1 MTARRAMLSHPTGRQ
16 AALALACG
24 MALAVATGWPQP
36 AWAAAAAPAAAN
48 DAAPEA
54 GPADAGLANFDRSM
68 LAGAGRGTADL
79 SRFEHGNPVLPGIYN
94 LDVYLNQNW
103 VGRMDVRFATPSKD
117 ANAVPCI
124 SAELLDRMGLVPAKA
139 DAVAA
144 GRLSSPSTCVSLGD
158 LIPGTTLSFDM
169 PDLRM
174 DITVPQAYMNQRPR
188 GWVNPASWDAGVPAF
203 LLNYNFNSYH
213 TTSRGQ
219 SQTSTYLGLRSGFN
233 IGLWQFRQN
242 STATWQSG
250 VAGQP
255 SQHHWHNIDAYVQ
268 RALPNMGAVLS
279 LGDSYTDGAVFDS
292 YGLRGVQLGT
302 DDRML
307 PQSLRGYAPVVR
319 GVAYT
324 NAKVVVTQN
333 GVQIYQTTVAPGPF
347 VIDDLYPTGYGGN
360 LVVNVTEAD
369 GRQHSFT
376 VPYAS
381 VAQLM
386 RPGVTRFDIA
396 AGQLRDTTLQNRP
409 NVIQAA
415 VQHGFS
421 NRLTGYAGVQ
431 GSDGYAAALLG
442 GALNTRFGAFALD
455 VTHAHASIPG
465 YGTYDGQSF
474 RVSYSKIIPET
485 DTSLSVAAD
494 RYSTSGFLSLSDAE
508 AARDYASR
516 GMNALQYQPTNQQTI
531 DGLPV
536 QSPLTP
542 AQLAALSGTVYSGNN
557 LYTAHGL
564 LQQRNRFTLTL
575 NQQLG
580 RNGGSLYA
588 NASINDYWNRNG
600 SDTQFQV
607 GYNSHIGRL
616 AYGISVSRGRI
627 ALGGYDNQISF
638 NASLPLGNTPHAP
651 SVSFNLNHDAS
662 SGAQE
667 QATVNGTLGQWNQFT
682 YGATASHGGNDTGS
696 AYSANVGYNSPYATL
711 NASIGDGSGY
721 SQASFNASGAV
732 VAHAGGITFGQPT
745 GDTVAI
751 VHVAG
756 ADGAH
761 IINAPGLRVS
771 HAGYALVPYLAPY
784 QLDTIQIDP
793 QGLPLGVQ
801 LDATSAQVAPYAG
814 AVVMVDFKSK
824 SGRAL
829 IARIRLTDGQAA
841 PFGAQVFDAK
851 DQPLGVVGQGGV
863 ALLRG
868 VGSSGRLSMQWNDEQ
883 GAAHVC
889 AFPYTLPKP
898 GKAASAY
905 RQVQVSCVADNI
917 EQPLSKES
925 GT

>member
-1 MTARRAMLSHPTGRQ
+1 MSWHATARRT
-16 AALALACG
+16 ALALACG
-24 MALAVATGWPQP
+24 IALAAAIGWPHP
-36 AWAAAAAPAAAN
+36 AWASADASPAAEGAS
-48 DAAPEA
+48 
-54 GPADAGLANFDRSM
+54 GGFANFDRSM

-94 LDVYLNQNW
+94 LDVYLNNSW
-103 VGRMDVRFATPSKD
+103 MGRMDVRFAAPSPD

-124 SAELLDRMGLVPAKA
+124 DATLLDRMGLAPAKA
-139 DAVAA
+139 GAA
-144 GRLSSPSTCVSLGD
+144 AAAQLSLPSACVTLED
-158 LIPGTTLSFDM
+158 LILGTTLSFDM
-169 PDLRM
+169 PNLRM
-174 DITVPQAYMNQRPR
+174 DITVPQAYMNQQPR

-213 TTSRGQ
+213 TTNRGQ
-219 SQTSTYLGLRSGFN
+219 GQTSTYLGLRSGFN

-250 VAGQP
+250 SAGQP
-255 SQHHWHNIDAYVQ
+255 SQRRWQNINAYVQ
-268 RALPNMGAVLS
+268 RALPSIGAVLS

-319 GVAYT
+319 GTAYT

-360 LVVNVTEAD
+360 LVVNVTESD

-396 AGQLRDTTLQNRP
+396 AGQLRDAILQNQP

-431 GSDGYAAALLG
+431 ASEGYAAALVG
-442 GALNTRFGAFALD
+442 GALNTRFGAVALD

-474 RVSYSKIIPET
+474 RISYSKIIPESN
-485 DTSLSVAAD
+485 TSLSVAAD
-494 RYSTSGFLSLSDAE
+494 RYSTSGFLSLGDAE

-516 GMNALQYQPTNQQTI
+516 GLDALQYQPANQQTI
-531 DGLPV
+531 DGLPA
-536 QSPLTP
+536 QSLLTS
-542 AQLAALSGTVYSGNN
+542 AQLAALSGTVYNVNN

-616 AYGISVSRGRI
+616 AYGISVSRGRM
-627 ALGGYDNQISF
+627 ALGGYDNAISF

-651 SVSFNLNHDAS
+651 SVSFNLNHDTNN
-662 SGAQE
+662 GAQE
-667 QATVNGTLGQWNQFT
+667 QATVNGTLGQWNQFN
-682 YGATASHGGNDTGS
+682 YGATASHSSNDTGS
-696 AYSANVGYNSPYATL
+696 AYSANAGYSSPYATL
-711 NASIGDGSGY
+711 NASIGSGSGY
-721 SQASFNASGAV
+721 SQESFNASGAM
-732 VAHAGGITFGQPT
+732 VAHAGGITFGHST

-751 VHVAG
+751 VHVPG

-761 IINAPGLRVS
+761 IINAPGLRVN

-829 IARIRLTDGQAA
+829 IARIRLADDQPA

-868 VGSSGRLSMQWNDEQ
+868 VGSSGRLSMQWSDEH
-883 GAAHVC
+883 GASHAC
-889 AFPYTLPKP
+889 AFSYTLPKL

-905 RQVQVSCVADNI
+905 QQIQAMCVADNTAARP
-917 EQPLSKES
+917 QKED
-925 GT
+925 GA

>member
-1 MTARRAMLSHPTGRQ
+1 MPSHSTGRRT
-16 AALALACG
+16 ALAMACG
-24 MALAVATGWPQP
+24 MALAVAMGWPHP
-36 AWAAAAAPAAAN
+36 ARATS
-48 DAAPEA
+48 
-54 GPADAGLANFDRSM
+54 ADAGASPAAEGASGGFANFDRSM
-68 LAGAGRGTADL
+68 LAGAGSGTADL
-79 SRFEHGNPVLPGIYN
+79 SRFEHGNPVLPGTYN
-94 LDVYLNQNW
+94 LDVYLNNGW
-103 VGRMDVRFATPSKD
+103 MGRMDVRFAAPSPEAD
-117 ANAVPCI
+117 AVPCVD
-124 SAELLDRMGLVPAKA
+124 SKLFDRTGLVPAKA
-139 DAVAA
+139 GAA
-144 GRLSSPSTCVSLGD
+144 TAAQLSSPSACVSLGD
-158 LIPGTTLSFDM
+158 LIPGTTLAFDM

-203 LLNYNFNSYH
+203 LLNYNFNNYH

-219 SQTSTYLGLRSGFN
+219 DQNSTYLGLRSGFN

-250 VAGQP
+250 GTGQP
-255 SQHHWHNIDAYVQ
+255 SQRHWHNIDAYVQ
-268 RALPNMGAVLS
+268 RALPSMGAVLN

-319 GVAYT
+319 GTAYT
-324 NAKVVVTQN
+324 NAKVTVTQN
-333 GVQIYQTTVAPGPF
+333 GVQIYQTSVAPGPF

-360 LVVNVTEAD
+360 LVVNVAEAD

-396 AGQLRDTTLQNRP
+396 AGQLRDALLQNRP

-415 VQHGFS
+415 MQHGFS
-421 NRLTGYAGVQ
+421 NHLTGYAGVQ
-431 GSDGYAAALLG
+431 GSEGYAAALIG
-442 GALNTRFGAFALD
+442 GALNTPFGALALD

-485 DTSLSVAAD
+485 STSLSVAAD
-494 RYSTSGFLSLSDAE
+494 RYSTSGFLSLTDTE

-536 QSPLTP
+536 RNGLTA
-542 AQLAALSGTVYSGNN
+542 AQLAALNGAVYNGNN

-580 RNGGSLYA
+580 SNAGSLYA

-616 AYGISVSRGRI
+616 AYGISVSRGRM
-627 ALGGYDNQISF
+627 ALGGYDNQVSF
-638 NASLPLGNTPHAP
+638 NASLPLGSTPHAP
-651 SVSFNLNHDAS
+651 SVSFNLNHDTN

-667 QATVNGTLGQWNQFT
+667 QATFNGTLGQWNQFT
-682 YGATASHGGNDTGS
+682 YGATASHSSNDTGS
-696 AYSANVGYNSPYATL
+696 AYSANAGYNSSYTTL
-711 NASIGDGSGY
+711 NASIGNGSGY

-732 VAHAGGITFGQPT
+732 IAHAGGITFGQST

-751 VHVAG
+751 VHVPG

-761 IINAPGLRVS
+761 IINAPGLRVN

-801 LDATSAQVAPYAG
+801 LDSTSAQVAPYAG
-814 AVVMVDFKSK
+814 AVVMVDFKSA

-829 IARIRLTDGQAA
+829 IARIRLADGQPA

-868 VGSSGRLSMQWNDEQ
+868 VGSSGRLSMQWNDERS
-883 GAAHVC
+883 AAHAC

-898 GKAASAY
+898 GRAASAY
-905 RQVQVSCVADNI
+905 QQIQATCVADNTAA
-917 EQPLSKES
+917 QPQKE
-925 GT
+925 GGA